1 MKNKKTRTGLWLLIL
16 LLLVVALMGAAVGK
30 YSKKF
35 EGKGNTVQFTVELA
49 ETMAIVE
56 SRTEQQSSGKYEYKI
71 PEETVPNGE
80 LSYTLIPGLDIPKDP
95 RIVITGKTQVPA
107 YLYLTVENKH
117 SAITFTPASCWKKVS
132 EQSNVYVY
140 CTVEG
145 ETKKPALLSG
155 DNSTITI
162 PILANNYIYVSQ
174 YLLTSTDSGG
184 ISFTAKL
191 TEKAEH

>member
-35 EGKGNTVQFTVELA
+35 EGNKNTVQFTVELA
-49 ETMAIVE
+49 DTMAIVE
-56 SRTEQQSSGKYEYKI
+56 SNPTKKTSGEYELTATNVENANLQYI
-71 PEETVPNGE
+71 
-80 LSYTLIPGLDIPKDP
+80 LIPGLDIPKDP
-95 RIVITGKTQVPA
+95 SIVITGKTQVPA

-117 SAITFTPASCWKKVS
+117 SAITFTLASCWKTVID
-132 EQSNVYVY
+132 NTYVY
-140 CTVEG
+140 TGTGTEPVQI
-145 ETKKPALLSG
+145 TS
-155 DNSTITI
+155 DITI